1 MAQRRDSQKA
11 QFFETVS
18 VIIGY
23 VKQETLG
30 AMRPLGRYLA
40 FGVSG
45 AVLVTFGFALI
56 LLGILRLLQ
65 SETGS
70 TFHAHLSWVPYLVTM
85 VVGVGMTIV
94 SFSLARKRSNR

>member
-1 MAQRRDSQKA
+1 LAQRRDSQKA

-85 VVGVGMTIV
+85 VIGVGMTIV

>member
-85 VVGVGMTIV
+85 VIGVGMTIV

>member
-1 MAQRRDSQKA
+1 
-11 QFFETVS
+11 
-18 VIIGY
+18 
-23 VKQETLG
+23 
-30 AMRPLGRYLA
+30 MRPLGRYLA

-85 VVGVGMTIV
+85 VIGVGMTIV

>member
-85 VVGVGMTIV
+85 VIGVGMTLV

>member
-1 MAQRRDSQKA
+1 M
-11 QFFETVS
+11 
-18 VIIGY
+18 
-23 VKQETLG
+23 KQETLG

-85 VVGVGMTIV
+85 VIGVGMTIV